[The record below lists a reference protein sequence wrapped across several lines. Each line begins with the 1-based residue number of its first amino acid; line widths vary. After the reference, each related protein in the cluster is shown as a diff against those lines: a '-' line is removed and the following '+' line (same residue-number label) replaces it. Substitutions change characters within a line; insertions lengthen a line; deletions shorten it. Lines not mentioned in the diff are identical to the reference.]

1 MLINVLDVS
10 WPLAHAG
17 ALPVPLGAC
26 HGAAQGA
33 SSTSSPCPECLG
45 GQLYGST
52 RLLSFPLTLLGHL
65 QAVRPPPGLGRG
77 LGWWHCR
84 GAAPSWR
91 HGGLWEP
98 GGVHP
103 KIERRDVAEAGSC
116 TWHCRDTELPP
127 ALPQPQV
134 PAVTPLLS
142 PRCDAP
148 HASPHGCC
156 RCCARTE
163 PCASHI
169 SSGLPLW
176 AMPFPLPSG
185 PGVSREI
192 KHKLPC
198 FCRTPLPGTAP
209 PRRRRCRL
217 PAAALFSG
225 NPLPSPCS
233 QPASSAEAA
242 GGFSCPFQ
250 GALPPSDPQR
260 GPSDPSHGDVPIRAP
275 SSVRWR

>member
-1 MLINVLDVS
+1 MLVNALEVS

-26 HGAAQGA
+26 RGASQGA

-52 RLLSFPLTLLGHL
+52 RLLSSPLTPAGS
-65 QAVRPPPGLGRG
+65 PPGWQTPPGAGEGAGLVALQGSCPILGA
-77 LGWWHCR
+77 R
-84 GAAPSWR
+84 GALGAP
-91 HGGLWEP
+91 
-98 GGVHP
+98 
-103 KIERRDVAEAGSC
+103 KTERRDVAEAGPC
-116 TWHCRDTELPP
+116 TWHCQDTELPP
-127 ALPQPQV
+127 ALPQPRV
-134 PAVTPLLS
+134 AAVTPLLP
-142 PRCDAP
+142 PRRDAP
-148 HASPHGCC
+148 RASPHGCR
-156 RCCARTE
+156 RCCARSE
-163 PCASHI
+163 PCASHV

-176 AMPFPLPSG
+176 VMPFPLPSG

-192 KHKLPC
+192 KHKLPR
-198 FCRTPLPGTAP
+198 FCWTPLPGTAP

-250 GALPPSDPQR
+250 GALPPSDPQQ

-275 SSVRWR
+275 SSAWRR